1 MILVSMYDAKA
12 DSWTPPH
19 VVANVPCAIREFA
32 ALVNDGGRTIVSNN
46 PTDFD
51 LFQVADLPEPFV
63 GKVVPLDAPKHIAN
77 GKDVKAHE

>member
-1 MILVSMYDAKA
+1 MILVSLYDAKA
-12 DSWTPPH
+12 ETWTSPR
-19 VVANVPCAIREFA
+19 VCANVPCAIREFG
-32 ALVNDGGRTIVSNN
+32 ALVNDGANTIVSAN

-51 LFQVADLPEPFV
+51 LFQVAELPEPFV